1 MKDLKVGIQ
10 LYSLRDELA
19 KDMDATF
26 KKVKEMGYDYVE
38 FAGFY
43 DKSADEIKELLDKH
57 GLTAVSMHQS
67 LDPYFSEG
75 AEDFIKFVKALGIK
89 YSAVPWMDK
98 AVFHDEVRYA
108 EFVEKMKTAG
118 KLLKDNGIALCYHN
132 HDFEYETV
140 NGEYI
145 LDRLYNDVDEE
156 LLMTEL
162 DLCWVKYGGEDPVK
176 YVNKYAKRSGIVHF
190 KDFYA
195 KQMGGGPVYALID
208 ENGNEIKTEKPSK
221 EDNGFKF
228 MPLGM
233 GVQDFGPILDAV
245 KESDIEYVI
254 YEKDQWYDGDPFEDA
269 RISREY
275 LKNVLGI

>member
-1 MKDLKVGIQ
+1 MKELKVGIQ

-19 KDMDATF
+19 KDMDATL
-26 KKVKEMGYDYVE
+26 KRVKEMGYDYVE

-43 DKSADEIKELLDKH
+43 DKSAEEIKSILDKYE
-57 GLTAVSMHQS
+57 LKAVSMHQS
-67 LDPYFSEG
+67 LDPYLSDG
-75 AEDFIKFVKALGIK
+75 AEDFIKFVKTLGIK

-98 AVFHDEVRYA
+98 AVFHDEARYQ
-108 EFVEKMKTAG
+108 EFLTNMRKVQ
-118 KLLKDNGIALCYHN
+118 KLLADNGIALCYHN

-145 LDRLYNDVDEE
+145 IDRLYSDIPA
-156 LLMTEL
+156 LMTEL

-208 ENGNEIKTEKPSK
+208 ENGNEIKAEKPSK

-228 MPLGM
+228 MPLGQ
-233 GVQDFGPILDAV
+233 GVQNFAPILDAV

-254 YEKDQWYDGDPFEDA
+254 YEKDAWYDGDPFEDA
-269 RISREY
+269 RVSREY
-275 LKNVLGI
+275 LKNTLGI

>member
-1 MKDLKVGIQ
+1 MKDIKVGIQ

-19 KDMDATF
+19 KDMDGTL
-26 KKVKEMGYDYVE
+26 KRVKDMGYDYVE

-43 DKSADEIKELLDKH
+43 DKSADEIKGLLDKY
-57 GLTAVSMHQS
+57 GLVAVSIHQS
-67 LDPYFSEG
+67 LDPYLADN
-75 AEDFIKFVKALGIK
+75 AEEFVKFINTLGIK

-98 AVFHDEVRYA
+98 NVFYDEAKYA
-108 EFVEKMKTAG
+108 EFVENMKKTL
-118 KLLKDNGIALCYHN
+118 KLLKENGIALCYHN
-132 HDFEYETV
+132 HDFEFEKI
-140 NGEYI
+140 GDEYI
-145 LDRLYNDVDEE
+145 LDRLYNDIPE
-156 LLMTEL
+156 LMTEL

-228 MPLGM
+228 TPLGK
-233 GVQDFGPILDAV
+233 GLQDFATIIEAV
-245 KESDIEYVI
+245 KDSNIEYVI
-254 YEKDQWYDGDPFEDA
+254 YEKDAWYDADPFEEA

-275 LKNVLGI
+275 LKNTFGI